1 MVGESISHYRIE
13 SELGH
18 GGMGLVYLAADTA
31 LDRTVA
37 IKFLVSDLTSD
48 DVAKERFVREAKA
61 AAAVEHDSIC
71 AIYEIGETDD
81 GQTYIVMPY
90 YEGKTL
96 KELIADGPL
105 DPTKAVDLAIQIG
118 GGLVAAHAKGVVHR
132 DIKPGN
138 VLVTKRGKAKILD
151 FGLAKLSG
159 QMGLTKTRSSVGT
172 IPYMAPEQI
181 RGGSIDERTDIWAL
195 GAVMYEMLAGRRP
208 FHGEYEQAVTYS
220 ILNVDPPRL
229 ESVRDDLPDSLA
241 DVVHRCLAKSPEDR
255 YQTVSELLTDIEVP
269 SGVRPFAGSFTRVAP
284 TPAKRWRALKIVA
297 AVLLVALTWF
307 LYLTFATSSA
317 DNDLS
322 ERHVAILPF
331 RVIGGTADAEAVS
344 YGLLETLTS
353 SLTRLQQTDESLWV
367 VPSSEVT
374 ASMTVADANRKLGAN
389 LVVTGSVQLEG
400 DQIRISLTLND
411 SETLR
416 AIDSDQFDNSGS
428 STFAIQD
435 EAVLRLTRM
444 LQLELDSGESEALAD
459 ANSDVRSAND
469 TYLKA
474 IGYLRNQQSIEDLDI
489 AIGLLKS
496 AVADDSLF
504 ARAYAALG
512 SAYWSKYN
520 RTDDTRWVDEAIEFS
535 QTALRLNDRLAEV
548 HITLADIN
556 RGRGNNEQAL
566 VAYQKALEIDPS
578 NSEAYRLRSAP
589 LRSLGR
595 VSEAEASLKRSI
607 ELAPEYW
614 RGHYSLAVHYYGQGM
629 NDEAMSN
636 ARDGLALAPDNV
648 FLLNLTGAALWGKGL
663 IAEAIETFERV
674 MELDPEYTSP
684 WSNLATAYFY
694 TERYEDAADLYEKVV
709 GLNPNNYD
717 YRGYL
722 ADAYFWT
729 EGRQEKA
736 RETYQEA
743 LELARTHLAVSK
755 NDAEIVGGMAYYFA
769 HLGKVDSA
777 RVYLKRVLD
786 LKPPGSTTGNEAI
799 GRGELYLALG
809 EVETAKEW
817 IEQGLSQGGHQ
828 LRFKFSPFLAPVRDD
843 LDFMERIS
851 VYID

>member
-1 MVGESISHYRIE
+1 MIGQTISHYQIQE
-13 SELGH
+13 KLGG
-18 GGMGLVYLAADTA
+18 GGMGVVYKAEDTRLKRLVA
-31 LDRTVA
+31 L
-37 IKFLVSDLTSD
+37 KFLPPDLTRD
-48 DVAKERFVREAKA
+48 EDARERFVHEAQA
-61 AAAVEHDSIC
+61 ASALDHTNIC
-71 AIYEIGETDD
+71 TIYEIDETKEGQTFIAMAYYQGET
-81 GQTYIVMPY
+81 
-90 YEGKTL
+90 L
-96 KELIADGPL
+96 KQKIKRGPL
-105 DPTKAVDLAIQIG
+105 PVDEALNYAVQVAQGLGKAHGEGI
-118 GGLVAAHAKGVVHR
+118 VHR
-132 DIKPGN
+132 DVKPAN
-138 VLVTKRGKAKILD
+138 VMVTEDGVVKIVD
-151 FGLAKLSG
+151 FGLAKVAE
-159 QMGLTKTRSSVGT
+159 QTQLTKTGT
-172 IPYMAPEQI
+172 TLGTVSYMSPEQA
-181 RGGSIDERTDIWAL
+181 RGEVVDERTDLWAL
-195 GAVMYEMLAGRRP
+195 GVVLYEMLTGARP
-208 FHGEYEQAVTYS
+208 FRGDYEQAVIYW
-220 ILNVDPPRL
+220 ILNEEPEPLTALRAEVPTA
-229 ESVRDDLPDSLA
+229 LA
-241 DVVHRCLAKSPEDR
+241 RVIEKALAKSPEDR
-255 YQTVSELLTDIEVP
+255 YQTVSELLTDIEVL
-269 SGVRPFAGSFTRVAP
+269 SGVRPLTGLFNRVAP
-284 TPAKRWRALKIVA
+284 TPAKKARALKIVA
-297 AVLLVALTWF
+297 GVLLAALTGF
-307 LYLTFATSSA
+307 LYLTFATSPA

-331 RVIGGTADAEAVS
+331 RVIGGTADAEAFS

-353 SLTRLQQTDESLWV
+353 SLARLQQTDELWV

-416 AIDSDQFDNSGS
+416 AIASDQFDNSGS
-428 STFAIQD
+428 NMFAIQD

-444 LQLELDSGESEALAD
+444 LQLELDSGESKALAD

-496 AVADDSLF
+496 SVADDSLF

-520 RTDDTRWVDEAIEFS
+520 RTDDARWVDEAIEFS

-548 HITLADIN
+548 HITLAFIN

-566 VAYQKALEIDPS
+566 VEYQKALEINPS
-578 NSEAYRLRSAP
+578 NSEAFRLRSAP

-607 ELAPEYW
+607 ELAPDYW
-614 RGHYSLAVHYYGQGM
+614 RSHYSLAVHYYRQGM
-629 NDEAMSN
+629 NDETISN
-636 ARDGLALAPDNV
+636 VRDGLALAPDNV
-648 FLLNLTGAALWGKGL
+648 SLLNLTGAALWGKGL

-674 MELDPEYTSP
+674 MELDPEYTLP

-694 TERYEDAADLYEKVV
+694 TERYEDAADLYERVV

-729 EGRQEKA
+729 EGKQVKA
-736 RETYQEA
+736 WETYQEA

-755 NDAEIVGGMAYYFA
+755 NDAEIVENMAYYFVQ
-769 HLGKVDSA
+769 LGEVDSA

-809 EVETAKEW
+809 EVATAKEW
-817 IEQGLSQGGHQ
+817 IEQGLSQGGDQ